1 MEIGKPER
9 IVIVEPVEDPLQ
21 RPAPPPREPEPERER
36 PPEPVEP

>member
-9 IVIVEPVEDPLQ
+9 IVIVEPVEDPLK
-21 RPAPPPREPEPERER
+21 RPAPPREPEPERER